1 MNLWPHQESGLKA
14 TFAAIEAG
22 ERRIC
27 FTSPTGGGKSR
38 CSFEIMDYAA
48 QREWPVVMYA
58 TRNMLIEQLMKSM
71 DSYGIQY
78 GVRAAEMWQYED
90 LDAPIQ
96 IASVPTESSRVFTKK
111 QRNLHHAKL
120 VLWDEAHMQKSGTA
134 QKIFKHH
141 EEQGAINIGLTA
153 TPLGISHLYDKLI
166 VAGNNRNLR
175 DCGSHLPCSVFAPD
189 EPDLKKVKRNK
200 TGEFQID
207 EKKYQIWT
215 QSIVGRVVD
224 YYNRLNPDRLPTI
237 LFAPGVKES
246 MWFVNQLEEAG
257 IRAAH
262 IDGSSVYRDGE
273 EYQTSPD
280 KRREVVDDL
289 RAGRIDVICN
299 RFVLREGIDI
309 PELFHCILATP
320 IGSLLSY
327 IQTVGR
333 VLRNHSSLEKV
344 IIQDHGGNFWR
355 HGSPNMNRDWERI
368 WRMTDVQI
376 TNTRLDCMAEGKEPE
391 PIICPACGAVRMTGA
406 ICISC
411 NHKHSKSVRMVVQEN
426 GDLKRQSGKIMQE
439 KKRIERDDTAKRW
452 TQYYFKAKNSQMTFS
467 QAEGLFKRD
476 LGYWP
481 PRDLPYMPKDDFDR
495 KRKVKDVPAQS
506 LINK

>member
-1 MNLWPHQESGLKA
+1 MSALWPHQARGLQE
-14 TFAAIEAG
+14 TFSAIEAG
-22 ERRIC
+22 ETKLC

-38 CSFEIMDYAA
+38 CMFEMMDYAA
-48 QREWPVVMYA
+48 QRDWSVVLYA
-58 TRNMLIEQLMKSM
+58 TRNMLIEQLMNSM
-71 DSYGIQY
+71 DAYGIDY
-78 GVRAAEMWQYED
+78 GVRAAEMWQHEN
-90 LDAPIQ
+90 LDAKIQ
-96 IASVPTESSRVFTKK
+96 IASVPTERSRVFTKK

-120 VLWDEAHMQKSGTA
+120 VLWDEAHMQKAATA
-134 QKIFKHH
+134 GKIFKIH

-153 TPLGISHLYDKLI
+153 TPLGIGDLYNRLI
-166 VAGNNRNLR
+166 VAGTNRDLR
-175 DCGSHLPCSVFAPD
+175 DCGAHLPCHVYAPD

-200 TGEFQID
+200 TGEFQIA
-207 EKKYQIWT
+207 ERVYKIWT

-246 MWFVNQLEEAG
+246 VWFVNQLEEQG

-262 IDGSSVYRDGE
+262 IDGNNVYRDGE
-273 EYQTSPD
+273 EYQSSPE

-327 IQTVGR
+327 LQTVGR
-333 VLRNHSSLEKV
+333 VLRNHESLDKV

-355 HGSPNMNRDWERI
+355 HGSPNMNRDWQSL
-368 WRMTDVQI
+368 WKLSDAAI
-376 TNTRLDCMAEGKEPE
+376 TNTRLDQMSEGKEPE
-391 PIICPACGAVRMTGA
+391 PIVCPACGAVRMTGPV
-406 ICISC
+406 CVSC

-426 GDLKRQSGKIMQE
+426 GELKKQTGRITKKKHRQERSDTEKQWTSMYYRFKNSGK
-439 KKRIERDDTAKRW
+439 
-452 TQYYFKAKNSQMTFS
+452 TFS
-467 QAEGLFKRD
+467 QAEAFFFREH
-476 LGYWP
+476 GYRP
-481 PRDLPYMPKDDFDR
+481 PRDLPFMPKDDFDW
-495 KRKVKDVPAQS
+495 KRKVKDVPRE
-506 LINK
+506 LLR